1 MRLRVR
7 FALAMTLALSGVM
20 LVAAFLLYQSTAKL
34 VRDNQE
40 RAFVEALHTLNDVED
55 YEQIGTAAM
64 ELDRGMVRR
73 FKVGYGPE
81 HKKSGYLYQ
90 LIKKKDAKVNLIA
103 PADVV
108 ERTGKG
114 LLGLVIG
121 VTVAVI
127 LIGTLVAFAVGN
139 QVTRPLDAIVED
151 IRQISRGDLKH
162 RTRVRA
168 GGEIAMLAKSIDRM
182 AGNLHDAQEAEIEL
196 SVRERELSVA
206 SEVQEA
212 LLPQSTPD
220 VAGFEVGGLH
230 VGSPSPGG
238 DFHDF
243 IELADGRLGLL
254 VCEVS
259 GRGIPGALVGATARS
274 YLRAELVA
282 GAPVEESLSKVNRQL
297 ARDVRRGMYVTAMY
311 VLLDPQRSEATVA
324 CAGHKTPILRFT
336 AEDKKVRLVQPEGIA
351 LGFDKGPVFDNTLKA
366 ATVELA
372 PGDRLVLFNG
382 GPLQV
387 VNGEGVELGEK
398 PFYRSV
404 LQLSPL
410 PTADMLARLKRALE
424 TYADGEP
431 FPNDIALSTLSRKA

>member
-7 FALAMTLALSGVM
+7 FALTMTLALSAVM
-20 LVAAFLLYQSTAKL
+20 LVAGFLLYQSTAKL

-40 RAFVEALHTLNDVED
+40 RAFVEALHTLNEVED
-55 YEQIGTAAM
+55 YKQIGTAAM

-73 FKVGYGPE
+73 FKVEYGEE
-81 HKKSGYLYQ
+81 HKKTGFLYQ
-90 LIKKKDAKVNLIA
+90 LIKKKEDKIALIA

-127 LIGTLVAFAVGN
+127 MIGALVAFLVGN

-212 LLPQSTPD
+212 LLPQSTPK
-220 VAGFEVGGLH
+220 VEGFDIGGLH
-230 VGSPSPGG
+230 IGSPTPGG

-282 GAPVEESLSKVNRQL
+282 GAPVEESLRKVNRQL

-311 VLLDPQRSEATVA
+311 VLLDPRNAEATVV
-324 CAGHKTPILRFT
+324 CAGHKTPILRYT
-336 AEDKKVRLVQPEGIA
+336 AADKKLRLVQPEGIA
-351 LGFDKGPVFDNTLKA
+351 LGFDKGPVFDNALKSH
-366 ATVELA
+366 TVELA
-372 PGDRLVLFNG
+372 PGDRLVIFNG

-387 VNGEGVELGEK
+387 VNAAGVELGEK

-404 LQLSPL
+404 MQLAAL
-410 PTADMLARLKRALE
+410 PTADMLARLKRALA

-431 FPNDIALSTLSRKA
+431 FPCDIALSTLSRKA